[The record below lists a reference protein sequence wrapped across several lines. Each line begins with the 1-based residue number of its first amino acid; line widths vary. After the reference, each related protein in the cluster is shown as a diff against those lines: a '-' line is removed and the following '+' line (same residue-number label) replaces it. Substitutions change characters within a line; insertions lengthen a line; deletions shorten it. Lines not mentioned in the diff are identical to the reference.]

1 MTSAAVAV
9 IGGGVMGASAAY
21 HLALR
26 GWRDVVILERGSA
39 AGEGSTGRATGG
51 FRAQY
56 GTPVNVR
63 LSLLAREKLC
73 RFEAETGVDPGY
85 APRGYLWIAAD
96 ESELAELRAG
106 QRVQHAEGL
115 HEAVELVP
123 EDVRRLNPA
132 LAPVGIAGAV
142 FCPTDGFIRPL
153 RILEGY
159 LAAGARLGVR
169 VEWNTEVTGLALRPD
184 GTISAVVT
192 NRGPVSVGA
201 VVNAAGPWA
210 ATVADWAGV
219 ELPVTPLRRQAAAT
233 APCDALPET
242 MPMTIYA
249 GDGFHLRVRDGRVLL
264 LRPTPG
270 VPGRPF
276 DAVVDPDW
284 VRDVTATAH
293 ARVPLLR
300 GIPIDQA
307 ACWAGLYE
315 MSPDKHAILGAATGC
330 DNLLL
335 INGSSGHGVMHAPAL
350 GQLLAEIMSDGAAT
364 SLDVG
369 PLRPTRFAEGA
380 LNPSSG
386 LL

>member
-1 MTSAAVAV
+1 MTTASVAV
-9 IGGGVMGASAAY
+9 IGGGVMGASVAY

-26 GWRDVVILERGSA
+26 GWRDVLILDRGA
-39 AGEGSTGRATGG
+39 GPGEGSTGRATGG

-56 GTPVNVR
+56 ATAINVR

-85 APRGYLWIAAD
+85 ARCGYLWIGAD
-96 ESELAELRAG
+96 ERELADLRAG

-115 HEAVELVP
+115 DEAVALGVD
-123 EDVRRLNPA
+123 DVLRLNPA
-132 LAPVGIAGAV
+132 LVPAGIAGGV

-153 RILEGY
+153 RILDGY

-169 VEWNTEVTGLALRPD
+169 AAWGTPATGLALD
-184 GTISAVVT
+184 ANGAITAVLT
-192 NRGPVSVGA
+192 PRGPIAVAA

-210 ATVADWAGV
+210 AGVAAWAQV

-233 APCDALPET
+233 VPCDLLPAT
-242 MPMTIYA
+242 MPMTIFA

-270 VPGRPF
+270 VEGRPF
-276 DAVVDPDW
+276 DDSVDPAW
-284 VRDVTATAH
+284 VREVTATAYQ
-293 ARVPLLR
+293 RVPVLQKA
-300 GIPIDQA
+300 PVDPA

-315 MSPDKHAILGAATGC
+315 MSPDKHAILGRAPGC
-330 DNLLL
+330 DNFFLV
-335 INGSSGHGVMHAPAL
+335 NGSSGHGVMHAPAL

-364 SLDVG
+364 SLDVTA
-369 PLRPTRFAEGA
+369 LRPTRFAEGA
-380 LNPSSG
+380 PNPASG